1 MPSTVYKGDLTEV
14 SFGHE
19 TALRLDHNYSSR
31 TFTDATCDTT
41 SGDATVTMD
50 STASIEAGMSVTGT
64 GVPAGAT
71 VLSITDGTTF
81 ELSANA
87 NATNTNQTFT
97 FGDAFSFQLTT
108 VTAADETSVITLSGN
123 GSPSTPVTIGGVLKV
138 PIGML
143 VGVKVSIV
151 GGGNFTEDDG

>member
-41 SGDATVTMD
+41 NGDATVTMND
-50 STASIEAGMSVTGT
+50 TGNLEAGMSVTGA
-64 GVPAGAT
+64 GIPAGTT
-71 VLSITDGTTF
+71 VASITDGTTF

-87 NATNTNQTFT
+87 TADQTNVTLT
-97 FGDAFSFQLTT
+97 FGDAFSFT
-108 VTAADETSVITLSGN
+108 VTTTAANQAKEVSVITLSGN
-123 GSPSTPVTIGGVLKV
+123 GSPVMHANS
-138 PIGML
+138 
-143 VGVKVSIV
+143 
-151 GGGNFTEDDG
+151 